1 MHLLQTEENGT
12 MKKIISAILAIIL
25 LCFVV
30 IILVIYLRYGGGG
43 ELADLTTHPSRSIS
57 EVEVVG
63 KLDMPPCN
71 IAVSDRGRIFFTF
84 HPEAHP
90 DVNVAELVD
99 GLAVPFPSAAFNSSR
114 EGIHFQSVQSVRI
127 DRQGML
133 WALDHGNHGFGQPRL
148 LAFDIN
154 TRRLMHQ
161 YDFPAEIAPLGSQ
174 LNDFQITPAEDYIYI
189 ADASIFRK
197 SPAIIVY
204 DVKNKRSRRVL
215 ENHASVTAEKN
226 YILVNGIKT
235 VVFGIFAIRP
245 NIDSFSLD
253 QEGEWLY
260 YSPTTNRHMYRIQT
274 KYLKDWNLDVSELPS
289 KVEIFSKKTASDG
302 TAIDRQGTIYIT
314 NPEQSSVDV
323 INQRKVISTLFKDPS
338 LAWPDGFSFGPN
350 NWLYMTN
357 SGLNKVVMKS
367 RKTIID
373 NGPYTIVRFK
383 VDAGGVPGQ

>member
-1 MHLLQTEENGT
+1 
-12 MKKIISAILAIIL
+12 MKKIISAIGAIIL
-25 LCFVV
+25 LFLVV
-30 IILVIYLRYGGGG
+30 IILVIYVRYGGGG
-43 ELADLTTHPSRSIS
+43 ELADLTTQPSRSIA
-57 EVEVVG
+57 EVEVVAR
-63 KLDMPPCN
+63 LEMPPCN
-71 IAVSDRGRIFFTF
+71 IAVSDGGRIFFTF

-90 DVNVAELVD
+90 DVNVVELVD
-99 GLAVPFPSAAFNSSR
+99 GVAVPFPSAAFNSSGK
-114 EGIHFQSVQSVRI
+114 GIHFQSVQSVRI
-127 DRQGML
+127 DRQGRL
-133 WALDHGNHGFGQPRL
+133 WALDHGNHGSGQPRL

-154 TRRLMHQ
+154 TRRLVHQ

-174 LNDFQITPAEDYIYI
+174 LNDFQITSAGDYIYI

-204 DVKNKRSRRVL
+204 DIKNKRSRRVL

-226 YILVNGIKT
+226 CIVVHGKKT

-245 NIDSFSLD
+245 NIDSFALD

-260 YSPTTNRHMYRIQT
+260 YGPTTSRHMYRIQT
-274 KYLKDWNLDVSELPS
+274 KYLLDWHVGASELPS
-289 KVEIFSKKTASDG
+289 KVEIFSKKTMSDG
-302 TAIDRQGTIYIT
+302 IAIDRQGTIYIT

-323 INQRKVISTLFKDPS
+323 INQKKVLSTLFKDPS
-338 LAWPDGFSFGPN
+338 LVWPDGFSFGPD

-357 SGLNKVVMKS
+357 SGLHKVVMKS
-367 RKTIID
+367 RKTIIA